1 MKSKHAQ
8 VHLLAAMSSL
18 QGYKITI
25 NLRKKYLMFGEH
37 LCTFLGR
44 MYTSSKV
51 EIWCSKCGNEF
62 WWTNPVAKSLMN
74 IFFSEHFI
82 GFCKVLKVY
91 ANGKWIGSQQSSY
104 CMPS

>member
-51 EIWCSKCGNEF
+51 EI
-62 WWTNPVAKSLMN
+62 
-74 IFFSEHFI
+74 
-82 GFCKVLKVY
+82 
-91 ANGKWIGSQQSSY
+91 
-104 CMPS
+104 